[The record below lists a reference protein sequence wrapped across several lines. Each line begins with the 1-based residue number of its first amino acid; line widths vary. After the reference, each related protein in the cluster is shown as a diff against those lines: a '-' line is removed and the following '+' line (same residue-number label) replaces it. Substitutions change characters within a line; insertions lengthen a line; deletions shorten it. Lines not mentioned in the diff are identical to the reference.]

1 MKKTAA
7 ILFASILL
15 FNLYGYKLLLNWRH
29 IAEEVVLQDQIINN
43 DFNEEDL
50 ISIKVATV
58 LPPYISASEKYEW
71 KDGEVVLNKT
81 IYKYVKRKI
90 FKDSIEFLCLPH
102 PGKMN
107 VESARE
113 QFMQLCFD
121 FQNAPDQNNSNHH
134 SLVKPF
140 TYEAT
145 SIKLL
150 FLPLQELT
158 LAMFF
163 NDLQTPHLPQ
173 RFLSAVSQ
181 PPETIS

>member
-7 ILFASILL
+7 ILFGSILL
-15 FNLYGYKLLLNWRH
+15 FNLYGYKLLLKWRH
-29 IAEEVVLQDQIINN
+29 NAEEVVLQNQIINN
-43 DFNEEDL
+43 NFNENDL

-58 LPPYISASEKYEW
+58 LPPYISASENYEW
-71 KDGEVVLNKT
+71 KDGEVVLNNT

-113 QFMQLCFD
+113 QFLQLCFD
-121 FQNAPDQNNSNHH
+121 FQNAKDKNNNHQQ

-140 TYEAT
+140 TFEAIT
-145 SIKLL
+145 IKSLFIPDYKWRLAPFYKDLQSPNLPQL
-150 FLPLQELT
+150 FLS
-158 LAMFF
+158 
-163 NDLQTPHLPQ
+163 TPGE
-173 RFLSAVSQ
+173 